1 MNADY
6 KSIAKRRAESAAAV
20 ESMVSQMPR
29 QRMIEW
35 WAILNAKRN
44 PSDMPKDCDPEHLY
58 GVLTRMI
65 SKRELLDF
73 WNGDFEC
80 GLQMHKYR

>member
-1 MNADY
+1 MEQTAEQSTKPKGPSDV
-6 KSIAKRRAESAAAV
+6 AVKRV
-20 ESMVSQMPR
+20 VSGIPR
-29 QRMIEW
+29 QRLIEW
-35 WAILNAKRN
+35 WSILNAKRN